1 MKSYQL
7 RSNEINRS
15 SIFHEEKILC
25 LRGSVSYNAR
35 IVVTKN
41 VFSCGF
47 TNTNIPEKRF
57 RVCLNE
63 SEINDLL
70 KT

>member
-1 MKSYQL
+1 MPELWL
-7 RSNEINRS
+7 RKTFS
-15 SIFHEEKILC
+15 
-25 LRGSVSYNAR
+25 A
-35 IVVTKN
+35 VV
-41 VFSCGF
+41 F

-70 KT
+70 KTQQISSEKREGC